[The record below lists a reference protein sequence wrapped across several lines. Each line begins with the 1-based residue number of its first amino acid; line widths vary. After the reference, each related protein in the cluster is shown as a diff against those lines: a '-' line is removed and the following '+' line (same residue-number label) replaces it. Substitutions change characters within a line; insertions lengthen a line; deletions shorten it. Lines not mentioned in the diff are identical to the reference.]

1 MYSFLISGPTYSHHL
16 IDRRVTFGLGRIS
29 PNSSETIQTIAIEKI
44 ADWKK
49 LEILVQNLSFDI
61 LSVHDLLQATS
72 GEITQQES

>member
-1 MYSFLISGPTYSHHL
+1 MPLSRNFVNLERKRTGRGGVLYSFLISGPTYSHHL

-49 LEILVQNLSFDI
+49 LEILVQNLSF
-61 LSVHDLLQATS
+61 
-72 GEITQQES
+72 